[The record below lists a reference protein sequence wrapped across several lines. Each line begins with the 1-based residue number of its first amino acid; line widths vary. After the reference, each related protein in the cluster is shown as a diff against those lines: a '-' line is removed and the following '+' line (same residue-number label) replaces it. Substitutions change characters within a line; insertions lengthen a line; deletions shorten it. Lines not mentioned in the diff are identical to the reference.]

1 MEHQKIINLRDNKT
15 NHPSKF
21 RTRNWVT
28 MMCMT
33 LIAQIV
39 EWKFKITVLKLVY
52 VITVMNIHMNIH
64 MWKELLQLTGEE
76 AVAAASQADGINKK
90 QYSKIVYHLLTA

>member
-1 MEHQKIINLRDNKT
+1 M
-15 NHPSKF
+15 
-21 RTRNWVT
+21 
-28 MMCMT
+28 
-33 LIAQIV
+33 
-39 EWKFKITVLKLVY
+39 
-52 VITVMNIHMNIH
+52 ITVMNIHMNIH